1 MSKIKETLLNG
12 LTQEELENELFHRY
26 QDQYDEWLES
36 EDYVNYI
43 NDIIEETK
51 PVFSSDDLNRALEYA
66 SQMVA
71 IEPSEVGKKVYD
83 MLFSEKI
90 QEYLNSHRN
99 GF

>member
-66 SQMVA
+66 SQMVT